1 MRPAAIEGYLT
12 EEATAAMLDVEIATL
27 RSWSAR
33 RKGPPR
39 TVVGRRPLYREE
51 ALRKWLLSKERDPEA
66 ARQAGR
72 SGRANIAA

>member
-1 MRPAAIEGYLT
+1 MKPTNIDGYLD
-12 EEATAAMLDVEIATL
+12 EGATAGRLGVSVATL

-66 ARQAGR
+66 ARQAAR
-72 SGRANIAA
+72 SA